1 VKKTSIILTLFFTLF
16 LSFASS
22 KWGLTESSE
31 ARYAEISKEMYLSG
45 DYLHPTLL
53 EIYHY
58 HKPPLT
64 YYITTLGYA
73 IFGINEM
80 GARFFLMLALFI
92 QLILVY
98 RITKSFYRNED
109 VAMAAMLIYFSYPI
123 VLAATKNL
131 TTDAY
136 LTSFIFGAV
145 WSFLLY
151 KQQQKIRYLYLFSF
165 LCGLAFLTKGPVG
178 IMPPVLFAAWY
189 HRENPSPFS
198 AGFHRYSAFLLG
210 LLLSCSW
217 FLLLL
222 VRDPSL
228 LHYFIKHQL
237 ADRVASNAFS
247 RSQPWWYYL
256 VTIPLLGLPAI
267 MYFAGY
273 LGSLVRTRS
282 IWKGASASLLWP
294 LGISLLVFSLSAS
307 KLVLYVLPLYLF
319 IAMLSS
325 RHLVNMTKRNRKI
338 IEKISFGYACLIF
351 AALIVTCFLPI
362 PYEVP
367 GLTTIPLAVAGLL
380 FSVII
385 YVKPFFSTVIKAP
398 LLNAWV
404 MAVLLIAL
412 PFIMNRNDIKINSIK
427 PLASFIDAHSR
438 NPAKAT
444 VAVYDY
450 LLPSLS
456 FYTNN
461 KIITI
466 DNGNAHAKRE
476 TQFENTNELTASGYF
491 RIAEA
496 GSIRR
501 LSVMLAAPE
510 SFFIARKQND
520 LPDSLHCLAQA
531 LHHKTILDKWVIYY

>member
-1 VKKTSIILTLFFTLF
+1 VKKTSIILTLFFAIL
-16 LSFASS
+16 LSFAGS

-53 EIYHY
+53 GIYHY

-64 YYITTLGYA
+64 YYITALGYA
-73 IFGINEM
+73 LFGINEM

-98 RITKSFYRNED
+98 KITRSFYKNED
-109 VAMAAMLIYFSYPI
+109 VATAAMLIYFSYPI

-136 LTSFIFGAV
+136 LTCFIFAAV
-145 WSFLLY
+145 WSFINY
-151 KQQQKIRYLYLFSF
+151 KQREKISYLYLFYF
-165 LCGLAFLTKGPVG
+165 LCGGAFLTKGPVG
-178 IMPPVLFAAWY
+178 IMPPVLFATWY
-189 HRENPSPFS
+189 HLENPSQFS

-210 LLLSCSW
+210 LLVSCSW
-217 FLLLL
+217 FLLL
-222 VRDPSL
+222 VVINPGL

-247 RSQPWWYYL
+247 RTQPWWYYL
-256 VTIPLLGLPAI
+256 LTIPLLGLPAI

-273 LGSLVRTRS
+273 LGSLARAGR
-282 IWKGASASLLWP
+282 GRNRASAILLWP

-319 IAMLSS
+319 IAMLSA
-325 RHLVNMTKRNRKI
+325 RHLADMRERNRKI
-338 IEKISFGYACLIF
+338 AEKISFGYACLIF
-351 AALIVTCFLPI
+351 LALIVSCFIQI

-367 GLTTIPLAVAGLL
+367 GVTTIPLAVAGLL

-385 YVKPFFSTVIKAP
+385 YVKPFAATAIKAP

-412 PFIMNRNDIKINSIK
+412 PFIMNRNDLQINSIK
-427 PLASFIDAHSR
+427 PLAGFIKAHSS

-461 KIITI
+461 RTITI

-476 TQFENTNELTASGYF
+476 TQFEATGEPTANGYF
-491 RIAEA
+491 KMAEP

-501 LSVMLAAPE
+501 LSLMLAAPG
-510 SFFIARKQND
+510 SFLVARKQND
-520 LPDSLHCLAQA
+520 LPDSLHCLRQA
-531 LHHKTILDKWVIYY
+531 MHHKAIFDKWVIYY